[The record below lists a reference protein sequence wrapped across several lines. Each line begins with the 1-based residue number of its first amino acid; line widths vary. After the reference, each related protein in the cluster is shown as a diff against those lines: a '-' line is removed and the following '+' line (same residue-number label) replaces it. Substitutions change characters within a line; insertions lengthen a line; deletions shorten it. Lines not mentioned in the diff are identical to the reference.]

1 MGENIKQVLGTG
13 LNVFAWAF
21 LVFGGVFVAYGIYGR
36 IVVRVARYGFGVF
49 DILIPLFAIAVVLG
63 GFFGIR
69 FLSRRLNTPK

>member
-1 MGENIKQVLGTG
+1 MGENIKQVLRTG
-13 LNVFAWAF
+13 LSVFAWVF

-63 GFFGIR
+63 GFWGLR
-69 FLSRRLNTPK
+69 VLSKRLNPVK